1 MANSYFSFKQFT
13 ICQDQAAMK
22 VTTDACLFGAWVSRQ
37 IQRQAQ
43 PISLRIADVGTGTGL
58 LSLMIH
64 QKNPTCSI
72 EALEIDFAA
81 AEQAR
86 SNIAKASAEKQLS
99 VVTTDVTNF
108 LPAAPYDIIVSNPPF
123 YQDDL
128 KATAQ
133 KRNWAFHNET
143 LSLAQLFSFIAENL
157 HSRGYFFLLVPARRE
172 NEVEKLIRQT
182 ELTLVEK
189 IKVRTAAQHPAHRL
203 LLAGQRKKTEE
214 IQTAKHIDEKEIC
227 ITNAEGTYS
236 NEFTELLKDYYLAL

>member
-1 MANSYFSFKQFT
+1 
-13 ICQDQAAMK
+13 
-22 VTTDACLFGAWVSRQ
+22 
-37 IQRQAQ
+37 
-43 PISLRIADVGTGTGL
+43 
-58 LSLMIH
+58 
-64 QKNPTCSI
+64 
-72 EALEIDFAA
+72 
-81 AEQAR
+81 
-86 SNIAKASAEKQLS
+86 
-99 VVTTDVTNF
+99 VTNF